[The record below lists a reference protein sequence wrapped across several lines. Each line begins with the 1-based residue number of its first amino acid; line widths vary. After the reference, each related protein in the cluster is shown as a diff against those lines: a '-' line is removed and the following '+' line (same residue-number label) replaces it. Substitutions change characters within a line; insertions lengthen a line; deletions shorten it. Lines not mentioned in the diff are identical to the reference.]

1 MIKQFIRNFIS
12 NLLAMM
18 MVILFCLVLVGGLYL
33 INILFGVVGV
43 IIGIAVIFLVWIA
56 SMTYSETKREI
67 EEDHK

>member
-12 NLLAMM
+12 NLLAMT